1 MRFIRLN
8 RVLFMVLPLLLAN
21 GFPKAWGDTFI
32 LPPNEQIALCGDALS
47 PSKQICRLDSSG
59 EIKINEYALDNIVTF
74 HSVKK
79 TTKLNGISLP
89 EDTLMT
95 FVATSSP
102 ENEFTIELDS
112 SAQLDMYNDSD
123 LYLTLQCNK
132 I

>member
-8 RVLFMVLPLLLAN
+8 RVLFIVLPLLVAN
-21 GFPKAWGDTFI
+21 GFPKAWGDTLI
-32 LPPNEQIALCGDALS
+32 LPPNEQIALCGDALLQ
-47 PSKQICRLDSSG
+47 SKQICHLDTRE
-59 EIKINEYALDNIVTF
+59 EIKINEYELYNIVTF

-79 TTKLNGISLP
+79 TTKLNGITLP

-95 FVATSSP
+95 LITTSSP
-102 ENEFTIELDS
+102 KNEFTIELDP
-112 SAQLDMYNDSD
+112 SAQLDVYNDSD

>member
-1 MRFIRLN
+1 MRFIRID
-8 RVLFMVLPLLLAN
+8 RILFMVLPLFLAN
-21 GFPKAWGDTFI
+21 GFPKACGGTFI
-32 LPPNEQIALCGDALS
+32 LPPNEQIVLCGDALS

-102 ENEFTIELDS
+102 ENELTIELDS